1 MTNLEPL
8 VVTGDLIFLTPEE
21 RVRFY
26 VQTCDS
32 MGLDFRTR
40 PLQYFEQVDRNG
52 KRVLILYALR
62 GASVQLSAKH
72 NLSVKMSEATFSHD
86 AVMFMATVRNVEGRE
101 DYAVG
106 AGSLKGL
113 EGKEYADAIMA
124 AQTKAKRRGIL
135 DFVGSGLLDE
145 SEVEGMRGSTVDVT
159 ASSEFQDY
167 AKIPQAPAPASSDA
181 PSKEVL
187 SIDNWPIGK
196 TVTITVDGPSISPEI
211 TAAVETLTAGIVHGM
226 KPLYQAVSDAQY
238 ALAAD
243 VLGPDMAKD
252 APVPVGPYD
261 SYKLTGPTILEERA
275 PAPLGG
281 LTEAEITSRLN
292 SYRRDTLQQ
301 GGMRPSKGFGIA
313 AKWSKFLAKVAP
325 AKSLSQYSALIKL
338 LDNIFQNGGGALGVV
353 NYIEKEIA

>member
-21 RVRFY
+21 RIQFY
-26 VQTCDS
+26 VQTCQS

-40 PLQYFEQVDRNG
+40 PLQYFEQIDRNG

-62 GASVQLSAKH
+62 GASVQLSKNH
-72 NLSVKMSEATFSHD
+72 NLSVKISEATFSHD
-86 AVMFMATVRNVEGRE
+86 AVMFMATVRNTEGRE

-145 SEVEGMRGSTVDVT
+145 SEVEGMRGSVVELPNEELKNYVPI
-159 ASSEFQDY
+159 AQ
-167 AKIPQAPAPASSDA
+167 PPVPASSDA

-187 SIDNWPIGK
+187 TIDNGSIGK
-196 TVTITVDGPSISPEI
+196 SVNITVTGPSIDPEI
-211 TAAVETLTAGIVHGM
+211 LAAADTITAGIVESM
-226 KPLYQAVSDAQY
+226 KPLYRDY

-243 VLGPDMAKD
+243 VLGPDRAKD
-252 APVPVGPYD
+252 APASVPAVP
-261 SYKLTGPTILEERA
+261 
-275 PAPLGG
+275 

-301 GGMRPSKGFGIA
+301 GGCRPSKGFGIA
-313 AKWSKFLAKVAP
+313 AKWTKYLGKAAP
-325 AKSLSQYSALIKL
+325 AKSIAQYSQL
-338 LDNIFQNGGGALGVV
+338 LKTLDEIFQNSGANGVV
-353 NYIEKEIA
+353 AYIEKEIAS

>member
-21 RVRFY
+21 RIQFY
-26 VQTCDS
+26 VQTCQA

-40 PLQYFEQVDRNG
+40 PLQYFEQIDRNG

-62 GASVQLSAKH
+62 GASVQLSKNH
-72 NLSVKMSEATFSHD
+72 NLSVKISEATFSHD
-86 AVMFMATVRNVEGRE
+86 AVMFTATVRNLLGRE
-101 DYAVG
+101 DSAIG
-106 AGSLKGL
+106 AGSLKSL

-145 SEVEGMRGSTVDVT
+145 SEVEGMRGSVVELPNEELKNYVPI
-159 ASSEFQDY
+159 AQ
-167 AKIPQAPAPASSDA
+167 PPVPASSDA

-187 SIDNWPIGK
+187 TIDNWPVGNTIS
-196 TVTITVDGPSISPEI
+196 VTAEGPSIDPKI
-211 TAAVETLTAGIVHGM
+211 TSAAEAMTARLVDSM
-226 KPLYQAVSDAQY
+226 KPLYEAYTLAV
-238 ALAAD
+238 D

-252 APVPVGPYD
+252 APASIPD
-261 SYKLTGPTILEERA
+261 
-275 PAPLGG
+275 APLS
-281 LTEAEITSRLN
+281 ESEITSRMN

-313 AKWSKFLAKVAP
+313 AKWAKFLAKVAP
-325 AKSLSQYSALIKL
+325 DKSVKTYTQLLKT
-338 LDNIFQNGGGALGVV
+338 LDNIFQTAGANGVV
-353 NYIEKEIA
+353 AYIEKEIA